1 MKQLFFF
8 FQQIGSDVPRKCMQG
23 PLNTRVGSCSSSPT
37 LPLACPARPS
47 IGTPHGP
54 SVHVVA
60 QGSGLRNGSGLEVS
74 ISCKVISILAA
85 LRGVLACGSRQGH
98 CGQQHQRLPGLE
110 GVIETQVTVT
120 KWLPFSQALRLLPAF
135 SIDVLLAPVNS
146 STTVD
151 GAIPRKNRYLVVA
164 LVFTP
169 LFSIHKYCYVKI
181 RNLKLVDQSH
191 YSDHQ
196 IVLNTSWIR
205 NTTSF
210 LHT

>member
-1 MKQLFFF
+1 MHARTAKYTCWVMQQL
-8 FQQIGSDVPRKCMQG
+8 
-23 PLNTRVGSCSSSPT
+23 PT
-37 LPLACPARPS
+37 LASGLSGQTIHRHPTRAERPC
-47 IGTPHGP
+47 G
-54 SVHVVA
+54 
-60 QGSGLRNGSGLEVS
+60 GSGLRNGSGLEVS

-164 LVFTP
+164 LIFTP